1 MHRMITIL
9 AIAMCAALATPA
21 AAIDAPDAAQI
32 RAAGDTWARLY
43 SAGDTD
49 AMADLYEPDAWLMTA
64 ATPLLRGREAIL
76 DHFRKRIA
84 QPIETKWLFHEES
97 LDIVGD
103 VGTLV
108 AQYWLIVTP
117 RDGGDSRTFS
127 GRSLLV
133 YKRGDDGRWRIWR
146 DMDNSAPDV
155 PARPD

>member
-1 MHRMITIL
+1 
-9 AIAMCAALATPA
+9 
-21 AAIDAPDAAQI
+21 
-32 RAAGDTWARLY
+32 
-43 SAGDTD
+43 
-49 AMADLYEPDAWLMTA
+49 MADLYEPDAWLMTA
-64 ATPLLRGREAIL
+64 ATPLLSGREAIL

>member
-1 MHRMITIL
+1 MHRMITIF

-32 RAAGDTWARLY
+32 RAAGDSWARLY
-43 SAGDTD
+43 SAGDVD
-49 AMADLYEPDAWLMTA
+49 AMADLYEPDAWLMTSG
-64 ATPLLRGREAIL
+64 TPLLRGRAAIL
-76 DHFRKRIA
+76 DHFRGHTI
-84 QPIETKWLFHEES
+84 QPVETNWTFREES

-108 AQYWLIVTP
+108 AQYWLTVTP
-117 RDGGDSRTFS
+117 RDGGNSRTFS

-133 YKRGDDGRWRIWR
+133 YRRGADGRWRIWR
-146 DMDNSAPDV
+146 DMDNRAPDV